1 MKINWRKFIGP
12 IPASKKYKY
21 TKLPAA
27 NLKKHKPLPTKL
39 TFIPKSKTF
48 KINPKHTRLHGDPIA
63 KRDIASSIAR
73 RTEEKSHKALS
84 KKVESGFLRTAY
96 HKKLGQFPKLFKQR
110 KRALARAV
118 TLSKKRGMRSLEKT
132 SKKLDVNIEK
142 FGVQEP
148 GSRWDANMVTRVST
162 SEAKELGFP
171 PKEISSD
178 MKAFYAGQKP
188 LAKARRIRSGLGT
201 KADPRNPTIL
211 HNIYKQPKSWKKRS
225 GLIKYYKGVAKAE
238 LKQAQIDRQILR
250 GTTVQ
255 KLTGTRTFYRKGGK
269 KVTKDIKK
277 TIWSPELEQDIHTK
291 RWIRTRFPDKK

>member
-73 RTEEKSHKALS
+73 RTEARSHIALT

-96 HKKLGQFPKLFKQR
+96 HKKLGQLPKLFKQR

-132 SKKLDVNIEK
+132 SKKLDVNIKK
-142 FGVQEP
+142 FGVQEQ
-148 GSRWDANMVTRVST
+148 GSRWDANMATRVST
-162 SEAKELGFP
+162 SEAKALGFP

-178 MKAFYAGQKP
+178 MKAFYTKNKP
-188 LAKARRIRSGLGT
+188 ATLVKRHRATVSK
-201 KADPRNPTIL
+201 
-211 HNIYKQPKSWKKRS
+211 IYQQPKSWKKRS
-225 GLIKYYKGVAKAE
+225 GLIKYYKGAAKTE
-238 LKQAQIDRQILR
+238 LKQAKIDRDIFR
-250 GTTVQ
+250 KTSVQ
-255 KLTGTRTFYRKGGK
+255 KSTGTSTFYRKGGK
-269 KVTKDIKK
+269 KVTKENWK
-277 TIWSPELEQDIHTK
+277 TIWSPELKQDIRTK
-291 RWIRTRFPDKK
+291 RWIRTRFPEK

>member
-63 KRDIASSIAR
+63 KRDMASSIAR
-73 RTEEKSHKALS
+73 RTEARSHIALT

-110 KRALARAV
+110 KRALARAF

-132 SKKLDVNIEK
+132 SKKLDVNIKK
-142 FGVQEP
+142 FKVQGK
-148 GSRWDANMVTRVST
+148 GSRYTDKQWLSAD
-162 SEAKELGFP
+162 EAKALGFP

-178 MKAFYAGQKP
+178 MKAFYAKQRP
-188 LAKARRIRSGLGT
+188 LVLAKSARKTLT
-201 KADPRNPTIL
+201 
-211 HNIYKQPKSWKKRS
+211 NIYKQPKSWKKRS
-225 GLIKYYKGVAKAE
+225 GLIKYYKGAAKTE
-238 LKQAQIDRQILR
+238 LKQAKIDRDIFR
-250 GTTVQ
+250 KTSVQ
-255 KLTGTRTFYRKGGK
+255 KSTGTSTFYRKGGK
-269 KVTKDIKK
+269 KVTKENWK
-277 TIWSPELEQDIHTK
+277 TIWSPELKQDIRTK
-291 RWIRTRFPDKK
+291 RWIRTRFPEK